1 MTFGEFIVHNFKLQI
16 AHKIDIAYV
25 VTNVKLH
32 DGLIT
37 FDMNIF
43 RYIYGT
49 DPRLAGQCGAIRATI
64 EYDPDRFTIDEET
77 GRAIIDTE
85 DELAWLKQTELIDVE
100 IRSSSKSRPKNID
113 LGE

>member
-1 MTFGEFIVHNFKLQI
+1 MGGGCNMTFDEFITKNFKLQV

-32 DGLIT
+32 ETLIT

-49 DPRLAGQCGAIRATI
+49 DPRLDGQCGAIRVTV
-64 EYDPDRFTIDEET
+64 EYEKDRFLIDEET
-77 GRAIIDTE
+77 NRAMIDME
-85 DELAWLKQTELIDVE
+85 NDLEWLNQKELIDAK
-100 IRSSSKSRPKNID
+100 ILRKIK
-113 LGE
+113 

>member
-1 MTFGEFIVHNFKLQI
+1 MGGGCNMTFGEFITKNFKLQV

-32 DGLIT
+32 ETLIT

-49 DPRLAGQCGAIRATI
+49 DPRLADQCGAIRATI
-64 EYDPDRFTIDEET
+64 EYNPDRFMIDEEI
-77 GRAIIDTE
+77 GRAIIDGE
-85 DELAWLKQTELIDVE
+85 NDLEWLKQTELIDVK
-100 IRSSSKSRPKNID
+100 ILRKK
-113 LGE
+113 

>member
-1 MTFGEFIVHNFKLQI
+1 MTFNEFIKKNFVLQVR
-16 AHKIDIAYV
+16 HKVDV
-25 VTNVKLH
+25 DWRVSNVKLH

-49 DPRLAGQCGAIRATI
+49 DPRLAGQVGTIRATI

-77 GRAIIDTE
+77 GRAIVDTE
-85 DELAWLKQTELIDVE
+85 DDFAWLKQTELVDVK
-100 IRSSSKSRPKNID
+100 ILRKN
-113 LGE
+113 

>member
-1 MTFGEFIVHNFKLQI
+1 MGGGCNMTFGEFVAQNFKLQV

-32 DGLIT
+32 ETLIT

-49 DPRLAGQCGAIRATI
+49 DPRLADQCGAIRVTI
-64 EYDPDRFTIDEET
+64 EYEKDRFLIDEET
-77 GRAIIDTE
+77 NHAMIDME
-85 DELAWLKQTELIDVE
+85 NDLEWLKQKELIDAK
-100 IRSSSKSRPKNID
+100 ILSKN
-113 LGE
+113 